1 MKTRILAL
9 LICLVM
15 TFSLWGCNFAGD
27 KDADEPLDL
36 HQATHTEEPTEPFVD
51 LNEYDEVDMSA
62 VDFRIS
68 LYSPAELTKGYESLK
83 TEDQKKCYRLID
95 EYAMYVSKTK
105 SDNSYPIAPIV
116 MEGITLSEAQLHL
129 VLSAYSMDH
138 PHIFWLDSKFAY
150 YSNESVTY
158 LQLNSGL
165 SAEDIEL
172 EGKRMGQVIEEIFDS
187 MPASLSSYEKEI
199 YLHDEFLDRCEY
211 ADKEDISRD
220 DFRIYTSLGGLV
232 DNYAVCEGYSRSM
245 QILLSL
251 AGIETYY
258 VFGEGNDNLH
268 MWNVINLDGVWY
280 HLDATWNDGTY
291 GASYDHFNL
300 SEEEILADHT
310 LSPYYWELTEEEI
323 CGEDKEL
330 ATSFNI
336 FIPETDG
343 TGESYY
349 SQNSTRVT
357 GFDET
362 NLRKI
367 AKAFT
372 DAMDRG
378 EDVIYLYL
386 DPEYLVFSQAVDNLL
401 YSGDYAIFDC
411 IEIANSQIYYAQIND
426 EFVET
431 TEIEEE
437 NILCIYFD
445 YE

>member
-1 MKTRILAL
+1 M
-9 LICLVM
+9 
-15 TFSLWGCNFAGD
+15 
-27 KDADEPLDL
+27 
-36 HQATHTEEPTEPFVD
+36 
-51 LNEYDEVDMSA
+51 
-62 VDFRIS
+62 
-68 LYSPAELTKGYESLK
+68 
-83 TEDQKKCYRLID
+83 
-95 EYAMYVSKTK
+95 
-105 SDNSYPIAPIV
+105 
-116 MEGITLSEAQLHL
+116 
-129 VLSAYSMDH
+129 LSAYSMDH
-138 PHIFWLDSKFAY
+138 PHIFWIDSKFAY

-158 LQLNSGL
+158 LQLNSGMN
-165 SAEDIEL
+165 ARDIES
-172 EGKRMGQVIEEIFDS
+172 EGRKMGQVIEEIFAS
-187 MPASLSSYEKEI
+187 MPASLSAYEKEI
-199 YLHDEFLDRCEY
+199 YLHDEFIERCEY

-268 MWNVINLDGVWY
+268 MWNVINLDGIWY
-280 HLDATWNDGTY
+280 HLDPTWNDGTY
-291 GASYDHFNL
+291 GVDYSHFNL
-300 SEEEILADHT
+300 SEEEILTDHS

-323 CGEDKEL
+323 CGKDKEL
-330 ATSFNI
+330 AISFNI
-336 FIPETDG
+336 FIPETG
-343 TGESYY
+343 GSEGSYY
-349 SQNSTRVT
+349 SDNSIRVT

-367 AKAFT
+367 AKGFT
-372 DAMDRG
+372 EALDRG

-386 DPEYLVFSQAVDNLL
+386 DPEFLVYSEAVDNLL

-411 IEIANSQIYYAQIND
+411 IEIANSEIYYTQIND

-431 TEIEEE
+431 TEIEKE